1 MSTLADNAPR
11 MAGAGDWI
19 DAALAPRSVAIVG
32 ASDNPE
38 KIGGRPIKYMLQH
51 GYQGRILPINP
62 GRDRVQGIAAWHSL
76 DAVNVPIDMLLVCVA
91 GEAAVQAVRDG
102 ARLGVRVCVVI
113 SSGFAETGEP
123 GRQAQKAAAQQQ
135 LRAHDQAA
143 RVGHAQDA
151 MLAEPGVQRLVLGG
165 DGAGV
170 RLRGLQALRRNAGL
184 QGQHGHLARTRQR
197 GRARQGGGRGQA
209 FHVEQD
215 QPDFGVAQHRLGEV
229 RDVEVAF
236 VAGGDRVAHADA
248 FGAQVRVRDHA
259 HRAAL
264 ADDGHRPV
272 GGGNLAQQGGEGRQG
287 AVAEIGQALG
297 VRPQQAHAGRRG
309 GRLHVLL
316 PGNRLA
322 ILSNSGAACVTGAD
336 AAERHGLQVPP
347 LPAET
352 RARIDAVLPGFASSL
367 NPIDLTAALLSN
379 NHLFGQVLPILA
391 SARACDALFITLPM
405 SGKGYDTDQFARD
418 AAAFTAETGLPVVVS
433 CPLAASRRI
442 FAQAGLATFEHDE
455 DALAAL
461 GQLARLSGLRET
473 ALRLAR
479 PAPHAPAAPVP
490 RTAGLLSEAD
500 SLEQIEAIGIRTAPW
515 RLCLDADSMGSALG
529 SLPGPWAVKA
539 CSAQIPHKSE
549 YGLVHLGIADEQ
561 RARAL
566 FPVLRQEVLGMGK
579 SFDGVIVASMVKPR
593 REFMIGARWD
603 SQFGCIVIVGDG
615 GKYVEAMPDVA
626 TLVYP
631 FDQAHAE
638 ECLRKLR
645 VAALFDGVRG
655 ENPLPV
661 QELAHAATRLGAWL
675 HAQQG
680 AVASVDINP
689 LIAGPD
695 GRLYAADALV
705 EI

>member
-76 DAVNVPIDMLLVCVA
+76 DAVDVPIDMLLVCVA

-123 GRQAQKAAAQQQ
+123 GRQAQEHMKAAAAAAGMRLLGPNTQGLANFSNGALATFATLLGEVAPADGPVAVISQSGAMSMVPYAH
-135 LRAHDQAA
+135 LRAEGIGVRYSVATGNECDLNVADFTEAVLRDPEVRLILLYMESLPAPATLARAA
-143 RVGHAQDA
+143 A
-151 MLAEPGVQRLVLGG
+151 LARSRQVPVLALK
-165 DGAGV
+165 AGV
-170 RLRGLQALRRNAGL
+170 SPQGLQAAQSHTGAIATEDKALDAWFR
-184 QGQHGHLARTRQR
+184 QHGILRVPDARSL
-197 GRARQGGGRGQA
+197 
-209 FHVEQD
+209 VM
-215 QPDFGVAQHRLGEV
+215 
-229 RDVEVAF
+229 
-236 VAGGDRVAHADA
+236 
-248 FGAQVRVRDHA
+248 GAQLLLRC
-259 HRAAL
+259 
-264 ADDGHRPV
+264 GH
-272 GGGNLAQQGGEGRQG
+272 
-287 AVAEIGQALG
+287 
-297 VRPQQAHAGRRG
+297 
-309 GRLHVLL
+309 L